1 MSFLHLKRGRL
12 FSWLASG
19 SLVVALSLERSPTG
33 TAAPSD
39 PKMLVEQ
46 FWSGHYAQLATT
58 RPLGRSHPKKYK
70 SNVIA
75 KAQPDECFQGI
86 GNPANLSH
94 ALGFFTNYP
103 GDLTESQKAAC
114 RAIAVSD
121 YVTFE
126 GQAQPKVN
134 QAYVWG
140 LTRHRDELWFGTV
153 ANTHCLVI
161 SGFLQVAE
169 PSLNSSWVCEGAQS
183 ILRDT
188 RPPRAFY
195 YDTIANALHEV
206 TGDIRARSQVD
217 SVRLLQTIGLRS
229 AGSHGGVVFLAGISA
244 SGAINMFA
252 FNALTKQ
259 YLGSISFD
267 GQGGR
272 PLYTNVRQWRVIHR
286 ELYVG
291 VAKSGGGE
299 ILRWTGDFINPFDFE
314 TVGEIAGDPAY
325 LTPHQGRVFVSTWP
339 SGASSMGIWM
349 SPEIGTLGR
358 LTSSDAGSWLR
369 VWSIADYEPERSV
382 VLTTGGGALMSYK
395 GDLYWG
401 TMHVP
406 GLSLLLWQSL
416 NPGATEDDARAAIL
430 GSYRPISIFRASGLG
445 TPEQSIELLYGNE
458 KLPRYTP
465 GSGWGIVDNNMA
477 QTPTYGLAGFNNFFN
492 NYTWWMEVFD
502 GRLFVGTMDFLYLGA
517 AGLRDMFEFPPI
529 VTTTFERFYGADLWT
544 FASRQAPAIPVN
556 VSGLGNFT
564 NYGVRTM
571 VSTKDALYLGTANP
585 MNLLTDETDS
595 MPEGGWELIR
605 LERTNFGTMN
615 GASDNGPPE

>member
-1 MSFLHLKRGRL
+1 MSLRHLTSGR
-12 FSWLASG
+12 FFPWLATG
-19 SLVVALSLERSPTG
+19 TLIAVLSLEFANTG
-33 TAAPSD
+33 TAAASD
-39 PKMLVEQ
+39 DKTAVEQ
-46 FWSGHYAQLATT
+46 FWSEHYGNMSAARQFGPWRTKEY
-58 RPLGRSHPKKYK
+58 RWQ
-70 SNVIA
+70 VIA

-86 GNPANLSH
+86 GNPANLAH
-94 ALGFFTNYP
+94 ALGFLANYP

-114 RAIAVSD
+114 LATPISD
-121 YVTFE
+121 YVTLD
-126 GQAQPKVN
+126 GHAQPKVN

-140 LTRHRDELWFGTV
+140 LTRHGHELWFGTV

-183 ILRDT
+183 VLRDT

-195 YDTIANALHEV
+195 YELGVKALHEI
-206 TGDIRARSQVD
+206 TGDIRARSQAD
-217 SVRLLQTIGLRS
+217 AALLLETVGLRS
-229 AGSHGGVVFLAGISA
+229 AGSHRGLVFLAGISA
-244 SGAINMFA
+244 RGAVNMFA
-252 FNALTKQ
+252 FNAFTKE

-272 PLYTNVRQWRVIHR
+272 PLYTNIRQWRVIDQ

-291 VAKSGGGE
+291 VAKTGGGE
-299 ILRWTGDFINPFDFE
+299 ILRSTGDFTSPFTFE

-325 LTPHQGRVFVSTWP
+325 LTPHQGRVFVSSWP

-358 LTSSDAGSWLR
+358 LTSFDAGSWQR

-406 GLSLLLWQSL
+406 GLSLLLWQTL
-416 NPGATEDDARAAIL
+416 NPGATEDDARAAVL

-445 TPEQSIELLYGNE
+445 TPDQKIELLYGNE
-458 KLPRYTP
+458 RLPRYTQD
-465 GSGWGIVDNNMA
+465 SGWSIVANNMG
-477 QTPTYGLAGFNNFFN
+477 QIPRYGLAGFNNFFN

-544 FASRQAPAIPVN
+544 FSSPHAPATPVS
-556 VSGLGNFT
+556 VSGVGNFT

-571 VSTKDALYLGTANP
+571 VTTRDALYLGTANP
-585 MNLLTDETDS
+585 MNLLTDETDT

-605 LERTNFGTMN
+605 LERRHSGKKNHASQDGT
-615 GASDNGPPE
+615 PQ